1 MGINNNETFR
11 SDSAAFPSAREY
23 IGTTLKS
30 LRNKHKKGLTLKK
43 CRYLEKTFN
52 RVHDY
57 LCHSRS
63 GGGGGGGGNEALVA
77 AIAPHAFNE
86 HAVCKASW
94 CSELQK
100 NFNQVSKITF
110 DEKRRIIMDLKD
122 MFSTT
127 LALSS
132 SDLVKSSRNANES
145 EDVIMLLPS
154 PPPDSDEYR
163 TYKNKKTHT
172 NKTRRRR
179 VGKRKEK
186 EEIKI
191 RKKRA

>member
-1 MGINNNETFR
+1 MRINDSETFR
-11 SDSAAFPSAREY
+11 SAGANFPSVREY
-23 IGTTLKS
+23 LRTALKG
-30 LRNKHKKGLTLKK
+30 LRNKYKKGLTLKK
-43 CRYLEKTFN
+43 CRYLENTFN

-63 GGGGGGGGNEALVA
+63 GGGNEALVA

-86 HAVCKASW
+86 HTVCKASW

-100 NFNQVSKITF
+100 NFSQVKKITF
-110 DEKRRIIMDLKD
+110 DEKHRIVMDLKD
-122 MFSTT
+122 IFSAT

-132 SDLVKSSRNANES
+132 SDLVMSSRKANRS
-145 EDVIMLLPS
+145 EDVIMLPPS
-154 PPPDSDEYR
+154 PPPDSDEYH

-172 NKTRRRR
+172 DETRRRR

-186 EEIKI
+186 DKMKI
-191 RKKRA
+191 